1 MKRRTVIALGAAAV
15 APWPATAASAAT
27 TAPAEKAAGSGAAGF
42 LATETGDGAK
52 FRWWWPHG
60 LVDPVEIARE
70 VDQIAAAGFAGVEIQ
85 DVHHSVRA
93 DLDPAG
99 HGWGTGPWR
108 DAVESA
114 LRQAKRRG
122 LTVDLAAGPS
132 WPAAVPGITP
142 DHPAAAKELV
152 HTVTPFTSGITVPVA
167 AETFAVQIARL
178 VSTGVLDPASV
189 RTLTPAGGQVTVTV
203 GDGNWVLL
211 TYVVRG
217 SGQQPEGGPHTDP
230 PSYVVDHFSAAGV
243 AAIRD
248 AWNAHVLTPSIRRLL
263 RDAGGD
269 LFEDSLELEADGTL
283 WTPDLPAEFARR
295 TGTDLLPVLPVLLAP
310 KGKYLYT
317 FGGDTTNHLRDAF
330 DQVLSDLYHE
340 HHLLPLR
347 DFAHSLGLK
356 LRAQPYG
363 LSTDA
368 IRSATLLDVPE
379 GESLGFKNLDDFRV
393 LAAARDMAGRKVLSC
408 ESAAY
413 ANGAYSTTWN
423 KVLQTMGSVFA
434 GGVNQAVLH
443 GFAYRD
449 APGAAWPGFA
459 AFSPYNGTGI
469 GYAEAWGPRQPTW
482 RHIDGVA
489 GWFRRTQK
497 ILQTGTARADLAFFR
512 QKGFTATGIG
522 APWAT
527 NDGIPIGW
535 THGFVDEA
543 SLSLPAATVRDGRLG
558 PPHYKAVVLDGDI
571 FRGKD
576 HTLPVRAARRLVAIA
591 RAGLPV
597 IVVGDWA
604 DVHPVALQPLL
615 AELLAQPGTRVVAD
629 QTGIPAALEALGVR
643 RDVEYDRS
651 SLMTV
656 RRVDGD
662 TDHYYLANAR
672 HAENRVI
679 TAIDQDVWLTTTSRT
694 SVPVAVD
701 AWTGERRG
709 LPYTRAGSR
718 LRIHVTLQPG
728 QSLLVTC
735 QRRRVPV
742 VTRTFTGAET
752 PLTTWDLEV
761 EDWQPTGVTTHR
773 LTLDGLA
780 PWSSIPELAD
790 VSGIGR
796 YRTTV
801 DAGAGGRALLVLG
814 KVVDT
819 SRVRLNGRL
828 LPPIDVL
835 QPVADLTLR
844 PGRNTIEVEVAT
856 TLLNRLRTTSPAV
869 FGIAARQA
877 YGLLGPASLRWYR

>member
-1 MKRRTVIALGAAAV
+1 MKRRTVIALAAASSV
-15 APWPATAASAAT
+15 APWPSVP
-27 TAPAEKAAGSGAAGF
+27 APAAESRAA
-42 LATETGDGAK
+42 GAK

-70 VDQIAAAGFAGVEIQ
+70 VDQIADAGFAGVEIQ
-85 DVHHSVRA
+85 DVHHSVKA

-114 LRQAKRRG
+114 LLQARRRG
-122 LTVDLAAGPS
+122 LTVDLAVGPS

-142 DHPAAAKELV
+142 EDPAAAKELV
-152 HTVTPFTSGITVPVA
+152 HTVTPFTGGITAPVA
-167 AETFAVQIARL
+167 PGTFAVQIARL
-178 VSTGVLDPASV
+178 VSAGVLDPASV
-189 RTLTPAGGQVTVTV
+189 RSLTPVDGQVTVTV
-203 GDGNWVLL
+203 PDGNWLL
-211 TYVVRG
+211 FSYLVRG

-230 PSYVVDHFSAAGV
+230 PSYVVDHFSAAGT
-243 AAIRD
+243 AAILRS
-248 AWNAHVLTPSIRRLL
+248 WRELVLTSRIRRLL

-269 LFEDSLELEADGTL
+269 LFEDSLELETDGTL
-283 WTPDLPAEFARR
+283 WTPDLLEQFAKR
-295 TGTDLLPVLPVLLAP
+295 TGAELLPVLPVLLAP
-310 KGKYLYT
+310 KGKYLYA
-317 FGGDTTNHLRDAF
+317 FGGDATNHLRDAF
-330 DQVLSDLYHE
+330 NQVLSDLYHE

-393 LAAARDMAGRKVLSC
+393 LAAARDMAGATILSC
-408 ESAAY
+408 EAAAY

-423 KVLQTMGSVFA
+423 RVLQTMGSVFA

-443 GFAYRD
+443 GFAYKD

-482 RHIDGVA
+482 RHVGGVA
-489 GWFRRTQK
+489 GWFRRTQQF
-497 ILQTGTARADLAFFR
+497 LRFGSARADLVFFR
-512 QKGFTATGIG
+512 QKGWTATGIG
-522 APWAT
+522 APWST

-535 THGFVDEA
+535 THGFADDA
-543 SLSLPAATVRDGRLG
+543 SLALPAAKVRDGRLG
-558 PPHYKAVVLDGDI
+558 PPRYQALILDGDA
-571 FRGKD
+571 FRAKD
-576 HTLPVRAARRLVAIA
+576 HTLAVRAALRLVEFA

-597 IVVGDWA
+597 VVIGDWS
-604 DVHPVALQPLL
+604 DVHPAELRAPI
-615 AELLAQPGTRVVAD
+615 AELLARPGTRVVAD

-656 RRVDGD
+656 HRVDRD
-662 TDHYYLANAR
+662 VDHYYLANAR

-679 TAIDQDVWLTTTSRT
+679 TAIDQDVWLTTTSGS
-694 SVPVAVD
+694 SVPVEVD

-709 LPYTRAGSR
+709 VAYTRVGNR
-718 LRIHVTLQPG
+718 IRIHITLRPG
-728 QSLLVTC
+728 QSRLVVC
-735 QRRRVPV
+735 QREHLPIR
-742 VTRTFTGAET
+742 TRTFTGVET
-752 PLTTWDLEV
+752 ALTGWDLRV
-761 EDWQPTGVTTHR
+761 EDWQPGGVSTHD
-773 LTLDGLA
+773 LTLDGLL
-780 PWSSIPELAD
+780 PWSSIPALAD

-801 DAGAGGRALLVLG
+801 DAGAGGRALLSLG

-819 SRVRLNGRL
+819 CRVRLNGRL

-835 QPVADLTLR
+835 EPAADLLLR

-856 TLLNRLRTTSPAV
+856 TLLNRLRTTSPEV

-877 YGLLGPASLRWYR
+877 YGLIGPVSLTWYREPAR

>member
-1 MKRRTVIALGAAAV
+1 MRRRTVLALGAAATV
-15 APWPATAASAAT
+15 PWP
-27 TAPAEKAAGSGAAGF
+27 GAA
-42 LATETGDGAK
+42 LATISKDHHGAK

-70 VDQIAAAGFAGVEIQ
+70 IDQIADAGFAGVEIQ
-85 DVHHSVRA
+85 DVHHSVRT
-93 DLDPAG
+93 DLDAAG

-108 DAVESA
+108 DAVETA

-132 WPAAVPGITP
+132 WPAAVPGIAP
-142 DHPAAAKELV
+142 DDPAAAKELI
-152 HTVTPFTSGITVPVA
+152 HTVTAFAGSITVSVPA
-167 AETFAVQIARL
+167 DTLAVQIARV
-178 VSTGVLDPASV
+178 VSGTVLDPASV
-189 RTLTPAGGQVTVTV
+189 RTLTPFGGQVTVTV
-203 GDGNWVLL
+203 PDGSWLL
-211 TYVVRG
+211 FTYTVRG

-230 PSYVVDHFSAAGV
+230 PSYVVDHFSPAGTRAV
-243 AAIRD
+243 IG
-248 AWNAHVLTPSIRRLL
+248 AWDDPVLTGPIRRLL
-263 RDAGGD
+263 REAGGD
-269 LFEDSLELEADGTL
+269 LFEDSLELETDGTL
-283 WTPDLPAEFARR
+283 WTPELPAEYARR
-295 TGTDLLPVLPVLLAP
+295 TGGDVFTFLPILLQVN
-310 KGKYLYT
+310 GKYLFSYDAD
-317 FGGDTTNHLRDAF
+317 GSHHLRDSV
-330 DQVLSDLYHE
+330 DQVMSDLYHE

-347 DFAHSLGLK
+347 DFAHRLGLR

-363 LSTDA
+363 LTTDA

-393 LAAARDMAGRKVLSC
+393 LASARDMAGGRILSC
-408 ESAAY
+408 EAAAY

-449 APGAAWPGFA
+449 VPGAAWPGFA

-482 RHIDGVA
+482 RHVAGVA

-497 ILQTGTARADLAFFR
+497 MLQTGTARADLVFFR
-512 QKGFTATGIG
+512 QKGWTATGIG

-527 NDGIPIGW
+527 NDGIPVGW
-535 THGFVDEA
+535 THGFADEA
-543 SLSLPAATVRDGRLG
+543 SLSLPAAVVRNGRLG
-558 PPHYKAVVLDGDI
+558 PPRYRALILDGDA

-576 HTLPVRAARRLVAIA
+576 HTISVRAAGLLAGFA
-591 RAGLPV
+591 RAGLPTIV
-597 IVVGDWA
+597 IGDWS
-604 DVHPVALQPLL
+604 DVHPEPVRPLL
-615 AELLAQPGTRVVAD
+615 AELLAQPTVRVVAD

-643 RDVEYDRS
+643 RDVEYERS

-656 RRVDGD
+656 HRVDGD

-679 TAIDQDVWLTTTSRT
+679 APIDQDVWLTTSSRT
-694 SVPVAVD
+694 STPTRLD
-701 AWTGERRG
+701 AWTGVREGIPFVRDGDRIRI
-709 LPYTRAGSR
+709 RA
-718 LRIHVTLQPG
+718 TLQPG
-728 QSLLVTC
+728 QSQLIEISRKKLDINLRAY
-735 QRRRVPV
+735 Q
-742 VTRTFTGAET
+742 GD
-752 PLTTWDLEV
+752 PLALTDWDLEV
-761 EDWQPTGVTTHR
+761 EDWRPTGTITHR
-773 LTLDGLA
+773 LTLTELQ
-780 PWSSIPELAD
+780 PWSAIPALAD

-801 DAGAGGRALLVLG
+801 TVPRAVRARLDLG

-819 SRVRLNGRL
+819 CQVRLNGRL

-835 QPVADLTLR
+835 QPAADLHLR
-844 PGRNTIEVEVAT
+844 PGANTVEVEVAT

-877 YGLLGPASLRWYR
+877 YGLLGPVQLRWYP

>member
-1 MKRRTVIALGAAAV
+1 M
-15 APWPATAASAAT
+15 
-27 TAPAEKAAGSGAAGF
+27 
-42 LATETGDGAK
+42 
-52 FRWWWPHG
+52 
-60 LVDPVEIARE
+60 EIARE
-70 VDQIAAAGFAGVEIQ
+70 IDQIADAGFAGVEIQ
-85 DVHHSVRA
+85 DVHHSVKA

-114 LRQAKRRG
+114 LRQARRRG
-122 LTVDLAAGPS
+122 LTVDLAVGAS

-142 DHPAAAKELV
+142 DDPAAAKELV
-152 HTVTPFTSGITVPVA
+152 HTVTPFTGTITAPVA
-167 AETFAVQIARL
+167 PGTFAVQIARL
-178 VSTGVLDPASV
+178 VATGVLDPASV
-189 RTLTPAGGQVTVTV
+189 RTLTPVGGQVTATA
-203 GDGNWVLL
+203 GEGSWLL
-211 TYVVRG
+211 FTYLVRG

-230 PSYVVDHFSAAGV
+230 AAYVVDHFSAAGTK
-243 AAIRD
+243 AILRS
-248 AWNAHVLTPSIRRLL
+248 WNEHVLTSPIRRLL

-269 LFEDSLELEADGTL
+269 LFEDSLEIETDGTL
-283 WTPDLPAEFARR
+283 WTPDMPAEFAKR
-295 TGTDLLPVLPVLLAP
+295 TGAELLPVLPVLLAP
-310 KGKYLYT
+310 KGKYLYA
-317 FGGDTTNHLRDAF
+317 FGSDATNHLRDAF
-330 DQVLSDLYHE
+330 NQVLSDLYHE

-356 LRAQPYG
+356 LRGQPYG

-393 LAAARDMAGRKVLSC
+393 LAAARDMAGRKILSC

-423 KVLQTMGSVFA
+423 RVLQTMGSVFA

-443 GFAYRD
+443 GFAYQD

-459 AFSPYNGTGI
+459 AFSPYNGNGI

-482 RHIDGVA
+482 KHVSGVA

-497 ILQTGTARADLAFFR
+497 LLQTGTARADLAFFR
-512 QKGFTATGIG
+512 QKGWTATGIG
-522 APWAT
+522 APWST

-543 SLSLPAATVRDGRLG
+543 SLSLPAAKVRDGRLG
-558 PPHYKAVVLDGDI
+558 PPRYKAVILDGDV

-576 HTLPVRAARRLVAIA
+576 HTLSVRAARRLVELA

-597 IVVGDWA
+597 VVVGDWA

-615 AELLAQPGTRVVAD
+615 TELLALPGTRVVAD
-629 QTGIPAALEALGVR
+629 QTGIPVALEALGVR

-656 RRVDGD
+656 RRVDDD

-679 TAIDQDVWLTTTSRT
+679 TAIDQDVWLTTASRT
-694 SVPVAVD
+694 SVPVEVD
-701 AWTGERRG
+701 AWTGEERG
-709 LPYTRAGSR
+709 LAYTRAGNR
-718 LRIHVTLQPG
+718 IRIHITLQPG
-728 QSLLVTC
+728 QSMLVTC
-735 QRRRVPV
+735 RHRHVPV

-752 PLTTWDLEV
+752 PLTGWDLEV
-761 EDWQPTGVTTHR
+761 EDWQPAGVTTHA
-773 LTLDGLA
+773 LALDALV
-780 PWSSIPELAD
+780 PWSAIPELAD

-801 DAGAGGRALLVLG
+801 DAGAGGRALLALG

-819 SRVRLNGRL
+819 CRVRLNGRL

-835 QPVADLTLR
+835 EPAADLTLR

-856 TLLNRLRTTSPAV
+856 TLLNRLRVTSPAV

-877 YGLLGPASLRWYR
+877 YGLLGPVSLRWYR

>member
-1 MKRRTVIALGAAAV
+1 MKRRTVLALGAATV
-15 APWPATAASAAT
+15 APWPSAAAAAANPP
-27 TAPAEKAAGSGAAGF
+27 TASGAAERSAGF
-42 LATETGDGAK
+42 LASEVSDGAK

-70 VDQIAAAGFAGVEIQ
+70 IDQIADAGFAGVEIQ
-85 DVHHSVRA
+85 DVHHSVKA

-114 LRQAKRRG
+114 LRQAERRG
-122 LTVDLAAGPS
+122 LTVDLAVGPS
-132 WPAAVPGITP
+132 WPAAVPDITP
-142 DHPAAAKELV
+142 DDPAAAKELV
-152 HTVTPFTSGITVPVA
+152 HTVTPFTGTAPVPT
-167 AETFAVQIARL
+167 EIFAVQIARL

-189 RTLTPAGGQVTVTV
+189 QTLTPVDGQVTATV
-203 GDGNWVLL
+203 PDGNWLL
-211 TYVVRG
+211 FTYVVRG

-230 PSYVVDHFSAAGV
+230 PSYVVDHFSPAGTK
-243 AAIRD
+243 AILRS
-248 AWNAHVLTPSIRRLL
+248 WNDHVLTSPIRRLL

-269 LFEDSLELEADGTL
+269 LFEDSLELETDWTL
-283 WTPDLPAEFARR
+283 WTTNISAEFARR
-295 TGTDLLPVLPVLLAP
+295 TGMELLPVLPVLLAP
-310 KGKYLYT
+310 KGKYLYA
-317 FGGDTTNHLRDAF
+317 FGSDATNHLRDAF
-330 DQVLSDLYHE
+330 NQVLSDLYHE
-340 HHLLPLR
+340 HHLIPLR

-393 LAAARDMAGRKVLSC
+393 LAAARDMAGRKILSC
-408 ESAAY
+408 EAAAY

-443 GFAYRD
+443 GFAYQD

-459 AFSPYNGTGI
+459 AFSPYNGNGI

-482 RHIDGVA
+482 RHVSGVA

-497 ILQTGTARADLAFFR
+497 ILRTGTARADLAFFR

-543 SLSLPAATVRDGRLG
+543 SLDLPAAKVRDGRLG
-558 PPHYKAVVLDGDI
+558 PPRYQAVILDGDA

-576 HTLPVRAARRLVAIA
+576 HTLGVRAARRLVEIA

-597 IVVGDWA
+597 IVIGDWA
-604 DVHPVALQPLL
+604 DVHPVELQPLL
-615 AELLAQPGTRVVAD
+615 TQLLAQPGTRVVAD
-629 QTGIPAALEALGVR
+629 QSGIPAALEALGIR

-656 RRVDGD
+656 HRVDGD
-662 TDHYYLANAR
+662 DDFYYLANAR

-679 TAIDQDVWLTTTSRT
+679 TPIDQDVWLTTTSRT
-694 SVPVAVD
+694 SVPIEVD
-701 AWTGERRG
+701 AWTGEERG
-709 LPYTRAGSR
+709 IPYTRVGNR
-718 LRIHVTLQPG
+718 LQIHVTLQPG
-728 QSLLVTC
+728 QSTLIAC
-735 QRRRVPV
+735 QRRRLPI
-742 VTRTFTGAET
+742 VTRTFTGVET
-752 PLTTWDLEV
+752 PLTDWDLHV
-761 EDWQPTGVTTHR
+761 EDWQPTGVTTHDR
-773 LTLDGLA
+773 TLDNLV
-780 PWSSIPELAD
+780 PWSSIAELAD

-801 DAGAGGRALLVLG
+801 DAGRGGRALLVLG

-819 SRVRLNGRL
+819 CRVRLNGRL

-835 QPVADLTLR
+835 EPIADLALK

-877 YGLLGPASLRWYR
+877 YGLLGPVSLRWYR

>member
-1 MKRRTVIALGAAAV
+1 MKRRAVIALGAAAV
-15 APWPATAASAAT
+15 APWPSAVAASAANP
-27 TAPAEKAAGSGAAGF
+27 APAEKTAGF
-42 LATETGDGAK
+42 LATEVSDGAK

-70 VDQIAAAGFAGVEIQ
+70 VDQIADAGFAGVEIQ
-85 DVHHSVRA
+85 DVHHSVKF

-114 LRQAKRRG
+114 LRQAGRRG
-122 LTVDLAAGPS
+122 LTVDLAVGPS

-142 DHPAAAKELV
+142 DDPAAAKELF
-152 HTVTPFTSGITVPVA
+152 HTVTPFTGSITVPVA

-178 VSTGVLDPASV
+178 VSAGVLDPASV
-189 RTLTPAGGQVTVTV
+189 QTLEPVNGQVTATV
-203 GDGNWVLL
+203 PDGNWLLL
-211 TYVVRG
+211 TYLVRG

-230 PSYVVDHFSAAGV
+230 PSYVVDHFSPAGTK
-243 AAIRD
+243 AIRD
-248 AWNAHVLTPSIRRLL
+248 AWNEHVLTPSIRRLL

-269 LFEDSLELEADGTL
+269 LFEDSLELETDWTL
-283 WTPDLPAEFARR
+283 WTPALPAEFAER
-295 TGTDLLPVLPVLLAP
+295 TGTELLPVLPVLLAP
-310 KGKYLYT
+310 KGKYLYA
-317 FGGDTTNHLRDAF
+317 FGSDATNHLRDAF
-330 DQVLSDLYHE
+330 NQVLSDLYHE

-347 DFAHSLGLK
+347 DFAHSLGLR

-393 LAAARDMAGRKVLSC
+393 LAAARDMAGRRILSC
-408 ESAAY
+408 EAAAY

-459 AFSPYNGTGI
+459 AFSPYNGNGI

-482 RHIDGVA
+482 RHVGGVA

-497 ILQTGTARADLAFFR
+497 ILQAGTARADLAFFR

-543 SLSLPAATVRDGRLG
+543 SLSLPAAKVRDGRLG
-558 PPHYKAVVLDGDI
+558 PPRYKAVILDGDV

-576 HTLPVRAARRLVAIA
+576 HTLSVRAARRLVAIG

-597 IVVGDWA
+597 VVVGDWA
-604 DVHPVALQPLL
+604 DVHPVALQPPLAQLL
-615 AELLAQPGTRVVAD
+615 ALPGTRVVAD

-656 RRVDGD
+656 HRVDGD
-662 TDHYYLANAR
+662 LDHYYLANAR

-694 SVPVAVD
+694 SVPVEVD

-709 LPYTRAGSR
+709 LPYTRVGNR

-728 QSLLVTC
+728 QSRLVTC
-735 QRRRVPV
+735 QRQRVSV
-742 VTRTFTGAET
+742 ATRTFTGAET
-752 PLTTWDLEV
+752 PLTGWALEV

-773 LTLDGLA
+773 LTLDGLV

-790 VSGIGR
+790 VSGVGR

-801 DAGAGGRALLVLG
+801 DAGAGGRASLVLG

-819 SRVRLNGRL
+819 CRVRLNGRL

-835 QPVADLTLR
+835 EPVVDLTLG

-869 FGIAARQA
+869 FGVAARQA
-877 YGLLGPASLRWYR
+877 YGLLGPVSLRWYR